1 MPGEFFLW
9 YVPLGAVL
17 VFTQPCGNLL
27 GNLLMV
33 DFDDYEWALLRKKLV
48 PPAQD
53 FVLTTLH
60 VDLHQLWRRFTGGN
74 KVVERDHRYV
84 DYFTSPEYRAF
95 SIGFHAA
102 LRSCG
107 CATAKPD
114 SIDRGMRPYSSVHH
128 PQTVLQR
135 IPGTVFSQTRDV
147 FGVTIESYNQA

>member
-1 MPGEFFLW
+1 LFRSFL
-9 YVPLGAVL
+9 V
-17 VFTQPCGNLL
+17 
-27 GNLLMV
+27 V
-33 DFDDYEWALLRKKLV
+33 DFGDDQRALFRKKLFT
-48 PPAQD
+48 PAQD

-60 VDLHQLWRRFTGGN
+60 IDLYQVWGRYSGAN
-74 KVVERDHRYV
+74 KVVEADCRYV
-84 DYFTSPEYRAF
+84 DYLTTPQYGAISV
-95 SIGFHAA
+95 SLHSA
-102 LRSCG
+102 LRPHG